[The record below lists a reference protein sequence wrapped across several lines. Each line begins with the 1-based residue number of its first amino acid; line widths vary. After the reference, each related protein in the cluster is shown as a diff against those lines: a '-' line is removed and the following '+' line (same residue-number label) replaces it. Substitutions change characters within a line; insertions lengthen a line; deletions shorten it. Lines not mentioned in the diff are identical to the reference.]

1 MSISSKVTT
10 KLQNKE
16 SYKTKKKSWKNEKES
31 NEDDNNEKEKYY
43 VNTAKKLL
51 IHIGDAGG
59 HPIWCVGLAIKR
71 AMWKRYAKESNK
83 GRKLLKRSMT
93 RRRNIFCGD
102 LLC

>member
-1 MSISSKVTT
+1 MRRKAMRMTITRRRSTMST
-10 KLQNKE
+10 LQ
-16 SYKTKKKSWKNEKES
+16 
-31 NEDDNNEKEKYY
+31 
-43 VNTAKKLL
+43 KKLL